1 MHHLGVL
8 FEHFCGYPTVPEE
21 LEAQRK
27 ALSEQLP
34 EPQRKLLLQY
44 ADDMIDHMETVAIDS
59 FISGFALATEIG
71 REMEIWKAKRTE

>member
-1 MHHLGVL
+1 MKYMEAL
-8 FEHFCGYPTVPEE
+8 FERFCGYPSVPEE

-27 ALSEQLP
+27 ALSEQLT
-34 EPQRKLLLQY
+34 ETQRRMLLKY

-71 REMEIWKAKRTE
+71 REMEIWTAKRSE